1 MPSGHI
7 VALLVAERDRLN
19 RAIEALHIVSVRRL
33 QENAAKLGELLKA
46 KAPRGKTKREVD
58 VNCLRIM
65 VSRAG
70 LEPAT
75 TALKVRCST
84 N

>member
-1 MPSGHI
+1 MIQHEGQP
-7 VALLVAERDRLN
+7 AFDFEKR
-19 RAIEALHIVSVRRL
+19 RAIFDRYTIVNDRRMK
-33 QENAAKLGELLKA
+33 QNIQKLEEHL
-46 KAPRGKTKREVD
+46 KTKRRQGKTVRETELK
-58 VNCLRIM
+58 CFRIM

>member
-1 MPSGHI
+1 MLGR
-7 VALLVAERDRLN
+7 VGGERTGQR
-19 RAIEALHIVSVRRL
+19 RAVHGLTTFVDS
-33 QENAAKLGELLKA
+33 AAR
-46 KAPRGKTKREVD
+46 PRGEPYPADYAQQT
-58 VNCLRIM
+58 L

>member
-1 MPSGHI
+1 MVQFI
-7 VALLVAERDRLN
+7 AWLAFLVAAEPIQMR
-19 RAIEALHIVSVRRL
+19 S
-33 QENAAKLGELLKA
+33 LLLSKPA
-46 KAPRGKTKREVD
+46 QLRQAGTKKMQSQMQSQPPDAGLADSNFLKR
-58 VNCLRIM
+58 M

>member
-1 MPSGHI
+1 MP
-7 VALLVAERDRLN
+7 LVNNQTDTVN
-19 RAIEALHIVSVRRL
+19 
-33 QENAAKLGELLKA
+33 LLKTEEL
-46 KAPRGKTKREVD
+46 K
-58 VNCLRIM
+58 M